1 MHQFAFLVYKPLPYQ
16 DNGNIHDLVD
26 HFIMHCQCNQPIE
39 LRNTLM
45 ESVLEVLS
53 VERSVEF
60 CNQDE
65 CLILEGLLGGTSNML
80 AAIKSDV
87 WERFMS

>member
-1 MHQFAFLVYKPLPYQ
+1 ML
-16 DNGNIHDLVD
+16 
-26 HFIMHCQCNQPIE
+26 CQCDQLRE

-45 ESVLEVLS
+45 ESVLDVLS

-65 CLILEGLLGGTSNML
+65 GPILEGLLGGTSNML
-80 AAIKSDV
+80 ATIESDV
-87 WERFMS
+87 WERFMRVSALHIYKFKPFFPILLF